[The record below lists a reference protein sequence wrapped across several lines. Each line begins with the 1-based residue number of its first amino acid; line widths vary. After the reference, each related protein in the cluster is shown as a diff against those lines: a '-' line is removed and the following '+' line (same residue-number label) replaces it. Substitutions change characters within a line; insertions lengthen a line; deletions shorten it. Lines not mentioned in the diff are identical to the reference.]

1 MKKALASIAALALAA
16 GAANAD
22 LVTNGGFETGDLT
35 GWTVFGDD
43 TYIGVWDEQSQ
54 EGDFNAYFGPLET
67 AGITQV
73 LTAPAGSQIEVS
85 FYIRSEAEGTPN
97 SLLAQLDG
105 QTIANVV
112 DFTTFEWTHY
122 TGTITTADANPT
134 LSFTF
139 TNPSDY
145 TDMDNVTAS
154 LVPAPGAMA
163 LLGLGGLVAA
173 RRRRN

>member
-22 LVTNGGFETGDLT
+22 LVTNGGFETGDLS

-43 TYIGVWDEQSQ
+43 TYIGVWDVLSQ
-54 EGDFNAYFGPLET
+54 EGENNAYFGPLEP
-67 AGITQV
+67 AGISQV

-85 FYIRSEAEGTPN
+85 FYIRSELEGTPN
-97 SLLAQLDG
+97 TLLAQLDG

-112 DFTTFEWTHY
+112 DITTFEWTQY
-122 TGTITTADANPT
+122 TATITTTNANPT

-139 TNPSDY
+139 TNPNDY